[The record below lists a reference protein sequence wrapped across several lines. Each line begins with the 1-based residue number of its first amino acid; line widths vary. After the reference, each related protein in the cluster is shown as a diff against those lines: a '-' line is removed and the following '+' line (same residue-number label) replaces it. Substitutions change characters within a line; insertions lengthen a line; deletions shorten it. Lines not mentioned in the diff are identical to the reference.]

1 MFPSVT
7 KSCVHF
13 DRIASAFLKMQKN
26 GCRVVFL
33 TATEIH
39 DTLNSIVR
47 WIFEHNC
54 RVLNQDA
61 HREWHLGHRQS
72 RVAS

>member
-1 MFPSVT
+1 
-7 KSCVHF
+7 
-13 DRIASAFLKMQKN
+13 MQKS
-26 GCRVVFL
+26 GCRVVFP

-47 WIFEHNC
+47 WIFEHNF

-61 HREWHLGHRQS
+61 HREWRVLHLQS